1 MPNLVPSHRFAID
14 YRGPPSGQ
22 RYEQWREGICRNF
35 CRLDA
40 EPSAND
46 RIDCRIDFALVHSLA
61 LATPT
66 GLSGR
71 FARTRELLSD
81 GCDDLVL
88 ISASQGPVHVTQGTG
103 SIELAAGQMCL
114 TEMNVDGAVALNGT
128 GRFTTTRIPRR
139 SLLQVAPNVEAKL
152 SRPQHEDTALMTM
165 IDRYFALCNETA
177 SKLDAVAQQMSAQH
191 LIDLVGILFGARGD
205 QKDLIIKR
213 GYSPA
218 RLELMKTEVLKNLD
232 RAELCIDDIARAN
245 GLSTRQAQRMFA
257 QSGTTYTQFVLE
269 QRLALARRSLFDPR
283 NTHRKISDIA
293 YSAGFN
299 DLSYFNRAFRRR
311 FGTSPAES
319 RAEHMH

>member
-1 MPNLVPSHRFAID
+1 MLELMPSNRFAID
-14 YRGPPSGQ
+14 YKGPPSGQ
-22 RYEQWREGICRNF
+22 RYEKWREGICRNF
-35 CRLDA
+35 CRLEA

-61 LATPT
+61 LATPS

-81 GCDDLVL
+81 GCDDFVL
-88 ISASQGPVHVTQGTG
+88 ISASQGPVHVTQGRR

-114 TEMNVDGAVALNGT
+114 AEMNIDGAVGLYGT
-128 GRFTTTRIPRR
+128 GRYTTTRIPRR
-139 SLLQVAPNVEAKL
+139 ALLQVAPDAEAKL
-152 SRPQHEDTALMTM
+152 SQPQHEDTALITM

-177 SKLDAVAQQMSAQH
+177 SKLDAVGQQISAQH

-205 QKDLIIKR
+205 QKDLIVKR

-218 RLELMKTEVLKNLD
+218 RVELMKTEVLKNLD

-269 QRLALARRSLFDPR
+269 QRLALAQRLLLDPR
-283 NTHRKISDIA
+283 SKHRKVSDIA

-299 DLSYFNRAFRRR
+299 DLSYFNRTFRRR
-311 FGTSPAES
+311 FGTSPAGS
-319 RAEHMH
+319 RPEHMN